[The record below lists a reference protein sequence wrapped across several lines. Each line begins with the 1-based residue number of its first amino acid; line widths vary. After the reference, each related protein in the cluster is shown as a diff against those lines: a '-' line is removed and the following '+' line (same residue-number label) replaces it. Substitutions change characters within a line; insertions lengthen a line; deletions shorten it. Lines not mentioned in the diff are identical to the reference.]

1 MPHYKK
7 SPARARRISELEF
20 ELWHLRK
27 TFVSCGQTIAKLKIR
42 VNELEQ
48 QLTKKENDDVDID

>member
-1 MPHYKK
+1 MTYYKK
-7 SPARARRISELEF
+7 SPARARISELEF

-48 QLTKKENDDVDID
+48 QLTTKENDDVDID